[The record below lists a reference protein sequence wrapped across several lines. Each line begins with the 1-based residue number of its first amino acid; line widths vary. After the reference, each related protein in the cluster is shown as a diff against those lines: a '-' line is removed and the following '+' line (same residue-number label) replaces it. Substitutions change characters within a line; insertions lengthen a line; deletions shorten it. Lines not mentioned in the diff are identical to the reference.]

1 MTYIDYPNNDNKE
14 EVSFS
19 GDSQNYCVCFVNM
32 LESKEI
38 TREIANNNRIRKYY
52 FTFINTLAA
61 IAKSFDAKIIKNTGN
76 GLMFY
81 FPKASCPT
89 NTRAFKD
96 ILECGLAMIAANRV
110 INIKLYEESLPSVSY
125 RISAN
130 YGMVEI
136 AKSGPS
142 QNIDLFGSAV
152 NVCAKINSKAPPN
165 GMVIGEDLYQIIK
178 DHSYFAGY
186 DFKEVS
192 GYVVS
197 SSSQDYLYKVYSVE
211 STAPSAEGKISAI
224 HRNNNA
230 ALLYQ
235 DEKVKH
241 PEHQQ
246 SKSSKIILV
255 DDDKDILIT
264 YESILTDE
272 GYTVEAFSDSYK
284 ALQYFTSYASS
295 SSTMIEDLVVMDI
308 RMPDLNGLQLY
319 YRVKAVNPNIKILFI
334 SALDAAEELVTAL
347 PGIEQKYILR
357 KPVDNEE
364 FLNKVKT
371 LLTI

>member
-1 MTYIDYPNNDNKE
+1 
-14 EVSFS
+14 
-19 GDSQNYCVCFVNM
+19 
-32 LESKEI
+32 
-38 TREIANNNRIRKYY
+38 
-52 FTFINTLAA
+52 
-61 IAKSFDAKIIKNTGN
+61 
-76 GLMFY
+76 
-81 FPKASCPT
+81 
-89 NTRAFKD
+89 
-96 ILECGLAMIAANRV
+96 
-110 INIKLYEESLPSVSY
+110 
-125 RISAN
+125 
-130 YGMVEI
+130 
-136 AKSGPS
+136 
-142 QNIDLFGSAV
+142 
-152 NVCAKINSKAPPN
+152 
-165 GMVIGEDLYQIIK
+165 MVIGEDLYQIIK

>member
-61 IAKSFDAKIIKNTGN
+61 IARSFDAKVIKNTGN

-81 FPKASCPT
+81 FPKASSPT

-142 QNIDLFGSAV
+142 QNIDLFGSTV

-197 SSSQDYLYKVYSVE
+197 SSSKEYLYKVYSVE
-211 STAPSAEGKISAI
+211 STAPSAEGKISYI
-224 HRNNNA
+224 HKNNNA

-319 YRVKAVNPNIKILFI
+319 YRVKAINPNIKILFI

-364 FLNKVKT
+364 FLNKVRT